1 MDFSKILRGGQLSFP
16 TETEDDGLPS
26 ITCTPECDS
35 RLEAVVYVINWMLYD
50 WWYGYALD
58 TTYGKHSFVG
68 NYVHSLSD
76 REMNEGTDE
85 AMEELDDNEKEF
97 VNANREEIKKTFQD
111 VVKQIVENERDGFLY

>member
-35 RLEAVVYVINWMLYD
+35 RLEAVVYVINRMLSD
-50 WWYGYALD
+50 WWYGYNLD
-58 TTYGKHSFVG
+58 ATYGKHGFDG
-68 NYVHSLSD
+68 NYVHTLSD
-76 REMNEGTDE
+76 REMDEETDV
-85 AMEELDDNEKEF
+85 AMGELEDDENEF
-97 VNANREEIKKTFQD
+97 VNANREEIKKTFQE